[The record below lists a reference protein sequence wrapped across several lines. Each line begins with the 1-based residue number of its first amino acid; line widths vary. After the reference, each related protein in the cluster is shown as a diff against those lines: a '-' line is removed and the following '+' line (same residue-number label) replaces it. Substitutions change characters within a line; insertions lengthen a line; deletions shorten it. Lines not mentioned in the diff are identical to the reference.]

1 MNLKHLIKQKRSEY
15 PKRMKTLLR
24 IKISRV
30 LGIIAALPVLGIFI
44 GIIIT
49 TAFVQLEISP
59 QWVTDQTCDAMIEN
73 ASIYAKWAGAVDVAN
88 YTTLTGNFTYINNN
102 TLQTQSVEEYCYGM
116 IQQLNE
122 MGVNQNG

>member
-1 MNLKHLIKQKRSEY
+1 MNKKQAEQLKSWGIDPKTIKTKQS
-15 PKRMKTLLR
+15 
-24 IKISRV
+24 INIGHVV
-30 LGIIAALPVLGIFI
+30 LGFFI

-116 IQQLNE
+116 IQQLNNQE
-122 MGVNQNG
+122 VNQNG